1 MTLVLNK
8 GQRNFILKCGTIEA
22 GKVAHLED
30 SEAKKLAGMYPKEI
44 EIVQPQPVAPKAPV
58 AEIPAPEVKPA
69 EVKEEKEEKVA
80 PSKEKAPAKKGSKK

>member
-44 EIVQPQPVAPKAPV
+44 EIVQPLPVAPQAPV
-58 AEIPAPEVKPA
+58 AEIPA
-69 EVKEEKEEKVA
+69 KEEKQEEVKKEEVKA
-80 PSKEKAPAKKGSKK
+80 EAEKAKVPSKKGSKK